1 VFTLGG
7 DGPPRTATNT
17 IAEKGRRLRRRRFG
31 LWMVV
36 VILMVAFWVYNEIVA
51 PIFGLPTLNH

>member
-1 VFTLGG
+1 
-7 DGPPRTATNT
+7 
-17 IAEKGRRLRRRRFG
+17 

-36 VILMVAFWVYNEIVA
+36 VILLVAFWIYNEIVA